1 MNNNEITVFSDDFR
15 GDVPRQLPPLHAD
28 TYATLANF
36 ALLNGDVQ
44 ARQDYLDMADLFRQ

>member
-1 MNNNEITVFSDDFR
+1 MDKNEITVFSDDFR
-15 GDVPRQLPPLHAD
+15 GDVPQQRPPIYAD
-28 TYATLANF
+28 TYAALANF